1 MVFTSVVYFE
11 QAPLREEY
19 QMRFM
24 YCHVIITSLS
34 LLFSQVGIAA
44 EQTYPNRSIR
54 LVIPWPTGGGT
65 DLTFR
70 LWAPQLAE
78 NLGQQVVIDNRAGA
92 SSIIGL
98 DIVAKS
104 PPNGYTI
111 GASNIAFGANPFLI
125 AKMPF
130 DSEKDL
136 LPVSLT
142 AMVPMVLTVH
152 PSVPSRSVKD
162 LIALA
167 KSKPGAMSF
176 SSAGNASASHLVTEL
191 FLDVVGAKMLHVP
204 YKGGGPQVVST
215 VGGETA
221 VAFIPIPN
229 SHQHI
234 RSGRLIAL
242 GLSTLKRDSTLRDVP
257 TIAEAVGIPDF
268 EVSEWHGVVVPAGT
282 PPAVIQ
288 LLHRE
293 IAKVL
298 ARPDIRERLEGAGA
312 QAVGGTPEEM
322 TLYIKREFSR
332 WSKLIKTV
340 GIRVD

>member
-1 MVFTSVVYFE
+1 MKFPLHRVMLALLSVSFVH
-11 QAPLREEY
+11 AGL
-19 QMRFM
+19 
-24 YCHVIITSLS
+24 
-34 LLFSQVGIAA
+34 AA
-44 EQTYPNRSIR
+44 AQDYPNRPIR
-54 LVIPWPTGGGT
+54 LIIPWPTGGGT

-98 DIVAKS
+98 EIVAKS

-125 AKMPF
+125 SKMPF

-142 AMVPMVLTVH
+142 ALVPMVLTVH
-152 PSVPSRSVKD
+152 PSVPAKSVKE

-167 KSKPGAMSF
+167 KAKPGMLNYG
-176 SSAGNASASHLVTEL
+176 SAGNASASHLVTEL
-191 FLDVVGAKMLHVP
+191 FLDQVGAKMLHVP
-204 YKGGGPQVVST
+204 YKGGGPQVVSI

-221 VAFIPIPN
+221 IAFIPIPN
-229 SHQHI
+229 SLQHI
-234 RSGRLIAL
+234 RSGRLRAL
-242 GLSTLKRDSTLRDVP
+242 GLSTLKRDSTLREVP
-257 TIAEAVGIPDF
+257 TIAEAIGVPDF

-288 LLHRE
+288 LLNRE
-293 IAKVL
+293 IVKVL

-312 QAVGGTPEEM
+312 QAVGSTPEDM
-322 TLYIKREFSR
+322 TKYIRREFSR
-332 WSKLIKTV
+332 WSKLIKSV
-340 GIRVD
+340 GIKVD

>member
-1 MVFTSVVYFE
+1 
-11 QAPLREEY
+11 
-19 QMRFM
+19 MRFM
-24 YCHVIITSLS
+24 YCHVIMTSLS

-44 EQTYPNRSIR
+44 EQTYPNRPIR

-229 SHQHI
+229 SLQHI

-312 QAVGGTPEEM
+312 QAVGSTPEEM

>member
-1 MVFTSVVYFE
+1 MSAVYYGKSL
-11 QAPLREEY
+11 LREEH
-19 QMRFM
+19 QMRLRF
-24 YCHVIITSLS
+24 CHVIITSLS

-44 EQTYPNRSIR
+44 EQTYPNRPIR

-191 FLDVVGAKMLHVP
+191 FLDVAGAKMLHVP

-229 SHQHI
+229 SLQHI

-257 TIAEAVGIPDF
+257 TIAEAIGIPDF
-268 EVSEWHGVVVPAGT
+268 EVSEWHGVVVPAAT

-332 WSKLIKTV
+332 WSKLIKAV

>member
-1 MVFTSVVYFE
+1 
-11 QAPLREEY
+11 
-19 QMRFM
+19 MRFM
-24 YCHVIITSLS
+24 YCHVIMTSLS

-44 EQTYPNRSIR
+44 EQTYPNRPIR

-229 SHQHI
+229 SLQHI

-257 TIAEAVGIPDF
+257 TIAEAIGIPDF

>member
-1 MVFTSVVYFE
+1 MK
-11 QAPLREEY
+11 PLLI
-19 QMRFM
+19 
-24 YCHVIITSLS
+24 CLALATPLHTTL
-34 LLFSQVGIAA
+34 AA
-44 EQTYPNRSIR
+44 ETYPSRPVRLIIPSGAGGVTDILARSI
-54 LVIPWPTGGGT
+54 
-65 DLTFR
+65 
-70 LWAPQLAE
+70 APKLGDA
-78 NLGQQVVIDNRAGA
+78 LGQQVVIDNRAGA

-229 SHQHI
+229 SLQHI

>member
-1 MVFTSVVYFE
+1 
-11 QAPLREEY
+11 
-19 QMRFM
+19 MRFR
-24 YCHVIITSLS
+24 YCHVIMTSLS

-44 EQTYPNRSIR
+44 EQTYPNRPIR

-229 SHQHI
+229 SLQHI

-257 TIAEAVGIPDF
+257 TIAEAIGIPDF

>member
-1 MVFTSVVYFE
+1 
-11 QAPLREEY
+11 
-19 QMRFM
+19 MRFM
-24 YCHVIITSLS
+24 YCHVIMTSLS

-44 EQTYPNRSIR
+44 EQTYPNRPIR

-229 SHQHI
+229 SLQHI

>member
-1 MVFTSVVYFE
+1 
-11 QAPLREEY
+11 
-19 QMRFM
+19 MRFM
-24 YCHVIITSLS
+24 YCHVIMTSLS

-44 EQTYPNRSIR
+44 EQTYPNRPIR

-229 SHQHI
+229 SLQHI

-282 PPAVIQ
+282 PSAVIQ

-312 QAVGGTPEEM
+312 QAVGSTPEEM

>member
-1 MVFTSVVYFE
+1 MR
-11 QAPLREEY
+11 LR
-19 QMRFM
+19 F
-24 YCHVIITSLS
+24 CHVIIPSLS

-44 EQTYPNRSIR
+44 EQTYPNRPIR

-191 FLDVVGAKMLHVP
+191 FLDVAGAKMLHVP

-229 SHQHI
+229 SLQHI

-257 TIAEAVGIPDF
+257 TIAEAIGIPDF
-268 EVSEWHGVVVPAGT
+268 EVSEWHGVVVPAAT

-332 WSKLIKTV
+332 WSKLIKAV

>member
-1 MVFTSVVYFE
+1 
-11 QAPLREEY
+11 
-19 QMRFM
+19 MRFM
-24 YCHVIITSLS
+24 YCHVIMTSLS

-44 EQTYPNRSIR
+44 EQTYPNRPIR

-229 SHQHI
+229 SLQHI

-257 TIAEAVGIPDF
+257 TIAEAIGIPDF

-312 QAVGGTPEEM
+312 QAVGSTPEEM

>member
-1 MVFTSVVYFE
+1 
-11 QAPLREEY
+11 
-19 QMRFM
+19 M

-229 SHQHI
+229 SLQHI

>member
-1 MVFTSVVYFE
+1 
-11 QAPLREEY
+11 
-19 QMRFM
+19 M

-44 EQTYPNRSIR
+44 EQTYPNRPIR

-191 FLDVVGAKMLHVP
+191 FLDVVGARMLHVP

-229 SHQHI
+229 SLQHI

>member
-1 MVFTSVVYFE
+1 MSVAYFE

-24 YCHVIITSLS
+24 YCHVIMTSLS

-44 EQTYPNRSIR
+44 EQTYPNRPIR

-229 SHQHI
+229 SLQHI

-257 TIAEAVGIPDF
+257 TIAEAIGIPDF

>member
-1 MVFTSVVYFE
+1 MR
-11 QAPLREEY
+11 LR
-19 QMRFM
+19 F
-24 YCHVIITSLS
+24 CHVIITSLS

-44 EQTYPNRSIR
+44 EQTYPNRPIR

-191 FLDVVGAKMLHVP
+191 FLDVAGAKMLHVP

-229 SHQHI
+229 SLQHI

-257 TIAEAVGIPDF
+257 TIAEAIGIPDF
-268 EVSEWHGVVVPAGT
+268 EVSEWHGVVVPAAT

-332 WSKLIKTV
+332 WSKLIKAV

>member
-1 MVFTSVVYFE
+1 
-11 QAPLREEY
+11 
-19 QMRFM
+19 MRFM
-24 YCHVIITSLS
+24 YCHVIMTSLS

-44 EQTYPNRSIR
+44 EQTYPNRPIR

-142 AMVPMVLTVH
+142 AMVPMDLTVH

-229 SHQHI
+229 SLQHI

-257 TIAEAVGIPDF
+257 TIAEAIGIPDF

>member
-1 MVFTSVVYFE
+1 
-11 QAPLREEY
+11 
-19 QMRFM
+19 MRFM
-24 YCHVIITSLS
+24 YCHVIMTSLS

-44 EQTYPNRSIR
+44 EQTYPNRPIR

-152 PSVPSRSVKD
+152 PSGPSRSVKD

-229 SHQHI
+229 SLQHI

-257 TIAEAVGIPDF
+257 TIAEAIGIPDF

>member
-1 MVFTSVVYFE
+1 
-11 QAPLREEY
+11 
-19 QMRFM
+19 MRFM

-34 LLFSQVGIAA
+34 LLFSQAGIAA
-44 EQTYPNRSIR
+44 EQTYPNRPIR

-152 PSVPSRSVKD
+152 PSVPARSVKD

-229 SHQHI
+229 SLQHI

-257 TIAEAVGIPDF
+257 TIAEAIGIPDF

>member
-1 MVFTSVVYFE
+1 
-11 QAPLREEY
+11 
-19 QMRFM
+19 MRFM

-44 EQTYPNRSIR
+44 EQTYPNRPIR

-191 FLDVVGAKMLHVP
+191 FLDVVGARMLHVP

-229 SHQHI
+229 SLQHI

>member
-1 MVFTSVVYFE
+1 MSVAYFE

-44 EQTYPNRSIR
+44 EQTYPNRPIR

-229 SHQHI
+229 SLQHI

-257 TIAEAVGIPDF
+257 TIAEAIGIPDF

>member
-1 MVFTSVVYFE
+1 
-11 QAPLREEY
+11 
-19 QMRFM
+19 MRFM
-24 YCHVIITSLS
+24 YCHVIMTSLS

-44 EQTYPNRSIR
+44 EQTYPNRPIR

-229 SHQHI
+229 SLQHI

-257 TIAEAVGIPDF
+257 TIAEAIGIPDF

-282 PPAVIQ
+282 PSAVIQ